1 MLPTPLPLQNV
12 DDDTAPP
19 TDRPLRRRRIR
30 KRKRRPTTTPPN
42 TPDELWQEMQEESLL
57 HTRPNNRRRIT
68 PNYHLHQ
75 LHEDDVVKV
84 KVRDPFTALKEEDE
98 KLKKLKVES
107 TTVPLKVKEVLKET
121 TERKVSLS
129 EVLQRKNLSLSEL
142 LKGDPQV
149 LSALIEN
156 SNSIS
161 RNYESEE
168 VVDLQKVKPE
178 SQNEVIMDR
187 MSLKPKL
194 RPEPNKDSTS
204 GPVRITID
212 LESALAHEQLPEKLK
227 NATAKEELMEILKDP
242 EGSERLARILASRNM
257 TLEELIQQRERGSS
271 QLHLSD
277 IFHSEK
283 REPVPKEKPLIGK
296 IIVFPTVK
304 VVPLPSSKARSLKH
318 EPEYTVTSFPTYKI
332 EMQKPDAPPQ
342 FFPIHES
349 DSETTTDYNNLQ
361 PYEDI
366 ENRLVEAANERLNIE
381 IPDVPITTIHHG
393 VKSAILASAII
404 VGASLSVF
412 LTIFVVFKW
421 TQKQKRRLNY
431 CDSFTR
437 IRAPILMEVER
448 NKRSLRAFMT
458 ETLGRRKGQHQPF
471 YQQNLQQSMS
481 DVSWE
486 SDRKWNRGVLFGLFV
501 CAIRIYLCV
510 ICVFIVVSLKF
521 FFYDKKFF

>member
-1 MLPTPLPLQNV
+1 MFQEWLPIALPLEQPEN
-12 DDDTAPP
+12 DEPP
-19 TDRPLRRRRIR
+19 LTDPPLRRRRIR
-30 KRKRRPTTTPPN
+30 KRKRRPTTTPS
-42 TPDELWQEMQEESLL
+42 TSELWDKMEEESIID
-57 HTRPNNRRRIT
+57 RKPNNRRRIF
-68 PNYHLHQ
+68 PSYHN
-75 LHEDDVVKV
+75 EDEFKV

-121 TERKVSLS
+121 TEKKVSLS

-156 SNSIS
+156 SNNIN
-161 RNYESEE
+161 RNFESSETVE
-168 VVDLQKVKPE
+168 PVDLQKIVTATT
-178 SQNEVIMDR
+178 EVTDVNTKTSPPVDLLLIRRKEIITNR

-194 RPEPNKDSTS
+194 RLPAVEIHKNKSTNT
-204 GPVRITID
+204 GPIRVTID
-212 LESALAHEQLPEKLK
+212 LDNMLSNSQKLPEKLK

-242 EGSERLARILASRNM
+242 IRSERLARILASRNM

-271 QLHLSD
+271 NLHLSD

-283 REPVPKEKPLIGK
+283 REPVAKEKPLIGK
-296 IIVFPTVK
+296 ILVFPTVK
-304 VVPLPSSKARSLKH
+304 VVPLQSVPSKARSLDFGQQ
-318 EPEYTVTSFPTYKI
+318 PAYTVTSFPTYKI
-332 EMQKPDAPPQ
+332 EVQKPDEAQ

-349 DSETTTDYNNLQ
+349 DSETSTDYSTDFNRI
-361 PYEDI
+361 EDI
-366 ENRLVEAANERLNIE
+366 ESPIVEASNEKLNVELLEENISN
-381 IPDVPITTIHHG
+381 VHQG

-437 IRAPILMEVER
+437 IRAPILDTQTNR
-448 NKRSLRAFMT
+448 RTLRTFMT
-458 ETLGRRKGQHQPF
+458 ETLGRKKPF

-486 SDRKWNRGVLFGLFV
+486 SERK
-501 CAIRIYLCV
+501 
-510 ICVFIVVSLKF
+510 
-521 FFYDKKFF
+521 